1 MQAFVQTGPL
11 HRPGFLLP
19 VLFSFPHILSFSLP
33 AFFFFGWLVRPGP
46 ALSLVLPDDP
56 DLVPI
61 FFRAVGWAFSG
72 SLSLPK
78 ERHPKVGS
86 EVLVRF
92 KKIRGSSAMCFSACV
107 CYAPSVHD
115 FLQENNN
122 VWYRSVRLRFVL
134 TVRCVWVPI
143 FE

>member
-1 MQAFVQTGPL
+1 MSKPDHCTGLVSSSRSCSLSPTFFPFRS
-11 HRPGFLLP
+11 RP
-19 VLFSFPHILSFSLP
+19 
-33 AFFFFGWLVRPGP
+33 FFFGWLVRPGP
-46 ALSLVLPDDP
+46 ALFLVLPDDP

-115 FLQENNN
+115 FLQENN